1 MDSLYMQADGSIISK
16 IGEKLKAVRL
26 KQNITQQSLAEASG
40 VTLSTVKRMENGE
53 IGAFSSLIRV
63 LRVLGL
69 LDYIQPLT
77 EEEQLS
83 PQEYY
88 NLVHSAQKKSRKR
101 AIGKLNIKDKED
113 TGW

>member
-1 MDSLYMQADGSIISK
+1 MSSKDLVAVIVYFSGISPLLLTNSLSQF
-16 IGEKLKAVRL
+16 
-26 KQNITQQSLAEASG
+26 TQQSLAEASG

-88 NLVHSAQKKSRKR
+88 DLMHSAQKKSRKR
-101 AIGKLNIKDKED
+101 AIGKLKIKDKED
-113 TGW
+113 TEW